1 VSVALLEARSLTV
14 SLDRPASQ
22 IHVLRN
28 VSFSLAEGRVL
39 GIVGES
45 GAGKS
50 MIGRAVTQLLPHA
63 FRISGGS
70 LEFCGESL
78 VGISE
83 TRRREL
89 LGADIAFVP
98 QEPLTALNPA
108 LTLGQQFGEHLARL
122 GVPRPKRVE
131 LATKLLDTVHL
142 RSPAKLLSQYPH
154 QLSGGMCQRVLIA
167 MAFAGKPKLVIADE
181 PTTAL
186 DVIVQ
191 ARIMRIMLE
200 MTQRQRTAVIFI
212 THDLRLAAHVCDE
225 IMVLYAGV
233 PVEIGPAK
241 QIFNTPRHPYTR
253 CLELTTPSLSAA
265 RRELIS
271 LPDRMPGLA
280 ELGRFSGCRFAPRCP
295 QRQPR
300 CESED
305 PPLTEFSRGHQS
317 ACFFARKVQSSILA
331 PPVIAEPSVTL
342 ARNDEPILRIAGLS
356 KRFRREHGLWG
367 ASHEE
372 VQAVRGVSFELHPRE
387 FLGIVGESGSGKT
400 TIGRLAVG
408 LDKPSDGRI
417 ILAGRNVTNVHD
429 KESRNHRV
437 ATIQMIFQD
446 PQSALNPRRR
456 VVRIVTQAME
466 AGNHHAP
473 WSERTARALD
483 LLAEIGMP
491 ADAAERYPAQLSGG
505 QRQRVNIARAMCSV
519 PKLLVADEIVSGLDV
534 SVQAQLLNLLLRL
547 KRERHFA
554 VLFISHDLSV
564 VRYLCDRV
572 LVLYRGEVVESGP
585 TEEVFARPRHEYTK
599 ALLEAVP
606 PDDLAHPWAALA
618 AAASE
623 ARP

>member
-1 VSVALLEARSLTV
+1 MALLEARSLTV
-14 SLDRPASQ
+14 SLAHTELPTE
-22 IHVLRN
+22 VLRN

-50 MIGRAVTQLLPHA
+50 MIGRAIAQMLPHG

-70 LEFCGESL
+70 LDFAGQSL

-83 TRRREL
+83 ARRRDL
-89 LGADIAFVP
+89 LGAEIAFVP
-98 QEPLTALNPA
+98 QEPLTALNPM
-108 LTLGQQFGEHLARL
+108 LTIGQQLGEHLARL
-122 GVPRPKRVE
+122 GVERPQRAARATE
-131 LATKLLDTVHL
+131 LLAAVHL
-142 RSPAKLLSQYPH
+142 RAPAALLAQYPH

-167 MAFAGKPKLVIADE
+167 MAFAGQPKLVIADE

-191 ARIMRIMLE
+191 ARIMQIMLE
-200 MTQRQRTAVIFI
+200 MTTRHRTAVIFI

-241 QIFNTPRHPYTR
+241 QIFGAPRHPYTR
-253 CLELTTPSLSAA
+253 CLHLTTPSISSV
-265 RRELIS
+265 RRELIA

-280 ELGRFSGCRFAPRCP
+280 ELSLFTGCRFTPRCP
-295 QRQPR
+295 QRQAR
-300 CESED
+300 CESEE
-305 PPLTEFSRGHQS
+305 PPLAQISRAHYA
-317 ACFFARKVQSSILA
+317 ACLFTKQTDTSIQA
-331 PPVIAEPSVTL
+331 PPIIAEPIAFSGRS
-342 ARNDEPILRIAGLS
+342 AEAILRIERLS
-356 KRFRREHGLWG
+356 KKFRRERAFWHS
-367 ASHEE
+367 SHDDVE
-372 VQAVRGVSFELHPRE
+372 AVRDVSFQLYPRE

-408 LDKPSDGRI
+408 LDKPSAGRI
-417 ILAGRNVTNVHD
+417 ILAGRDVTDIHD
-429 KESRNHRV
+429 EESRTHRV

-466 AGNHHAP
+466 AGDRHAS
-473 WSERTARALD
+473 WSERTTRAHD

-547 KRERHFA
+547 KREQHFA

-572 LVLYRGEVVESGP
+572 LVLYHGAVVESGP
-585 TEEVFARPRHEYTK
+585 TDQVFAQPRHEYTK
-599 ALLEAVP
+599 ALLAAVP
-606 PDDLAHPWAALA
+606 PDDLSQRWTALA
-618 AAASE
+618 AAGSE
-623 ARP
+623 VRP